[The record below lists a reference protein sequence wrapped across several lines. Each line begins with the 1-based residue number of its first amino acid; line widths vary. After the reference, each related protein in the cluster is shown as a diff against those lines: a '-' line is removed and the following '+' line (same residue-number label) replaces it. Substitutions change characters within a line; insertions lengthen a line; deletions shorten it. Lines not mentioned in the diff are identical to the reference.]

1 MSASPI
7 KKIIAVT
14 NVIAWAGFWAFGYL
28 ALSADWTNTTQVF
41 TAIIL
46 AALGGGLGMWAYLR
60 LVRFSEDSGYAPAP
74 RRASRAH
81 LEEEFQASERKA

>member
-1 MSASPI
+1 MSASPLQ
-7 KKIIAVT
+7 KLIAIT

-28 ALSADWTNTTQVF
+28 ALSSDWGDTSQVV

-60 LVRFSEDSGYAPAP
+60 LVRFSEDSGYATRPMQAD
-74 RRASRAH
+74 RSH
-81 LEEEFQASERKA
+81 LEAEFQASERNA

>member
-1 MSASPI
+1 MSTSTI
-7 KKIIAVT
+7 KKIIAIT

-28 ALSADWTNTTQVF
+28 ALSADWTNTSQVV

-60 LVRFSEDSGYAPAP
+60 LVRFSEDRGYAKPPP
-74 RRASRAH
+74 RADRSH
-81 LEEEFQASERKA
+81 LEEDFKASERKT